1 MSVLASQITSI
12 STVCSVVCSGVHKRK
27 HQNSA
32 SLAFVRVIHLWPMDS
47 PRKGPVTRKMFPF
60 DHVIMGY
67 SRSCFLCALQLRHN
81 EGNDVSNH
89 QPHDGLLN
97 RLLRRRSKKTSKLR
111 VTGICARNSPVT
123 GEFPTQRASNV
134 SFDDVI
140 TGSQQQEHVDEKGI
154 ECTIANRKSASS
166 ILSTWFNF
174 NPRLVKCG
182 MKLSFPKLH
191 KCNSWI
197 LGMDM

>member
-1 MSVLASQITSI
+1 MLYKYYLKIKHTWYNDVIMSVLASQITSI
-12 STVCSVVCSGVHKRK
+12 STVCSFVCSGVHKRK

-97 RLLRRRSKKTSKLR
+97 RLLRRRSKKTLKLR
-111 VTGICARNSPVT
+111 VTGICARNSLVMNFDHFRVVVL
-123 GEFPTQRASNV
+123 GETH
-134 SFDDVI
+134 DVI
-140 TGSQQQEHVDEKGI
+140 KT
-154 ECTIANRKSASS
+154 TILRCFDVNV
-166 ILSTWFNF
+166 TF
-174 NPRLVKCG
+174 
-182 MKLSFPKLH
+182 
-191 KCNSWI
+191 
-197 LGMDM
+197 